1 MQVRVITDREQWN
14 RFVESAA
21 TGYITQTYE
30 WGELGNHLGDQI
42 VRLGALEGDELRGVM
57 VVMIAPMAPLGRRYL
72 YVPRGPVVDDPES
85 PALAALVAEARR
97 LARRS
102 GAFMLKVEPNVPD
115 GDPRWLAALARLGF
129 RRNPFATHPRR
140 SWVVDVRPGEEQLL
154 ANMKMTW
161 RQNIR
166 AAPRKGVV
174 IREAAGDADLATWYG
189 LYQETAVRDGFSIH
203 PQAYYADVLNLYRE
217 RGAAVQYLAE
227 FEGTAIAGL
236 IVARCGPVATS
247 MFSASSNR
255 HRERRPNHLL
265 QWTGMRWAKAQGCA
279 LYDFRAIAEVLEPTE
294 PDYSLYTYKE
304 GFGGYSVL
312 TLEGH
317 DLPLNAPL
325 YWAYRR
331 SLALKRA
338 LVRRRFARRARER
351 AAAAEAKP
359 TPAAAPA
366 GTVSA
371 QQAEAGETA

>member
-1 MQVRVITDREQWN
+1 
-14 RFVESAA
+14 
-21 TGYITQTYE
+21 
-30 WGELGNHLGDQI
+30 
-42 VRLGALEGDELRGVM
+42 
-57 VVMIAPMAPLGRRYL
+57 
-72 YVPRGPVVDDPES
+72 
-85 PALAALVAEARR
+85 
-97 LARRS
+97 
-102 GAFMLKVEPNVPD
+102 
-115 GDPRWLAALARLGF
+115 
-129 RRNPFATHPRR
+129 
-140 SWVVDVRPGEEQLL
+140 
-154 ANMKMTW
+154 
-161 RQNIR
+161 
-166 AAPRKGVV
+166 
-174 IREAAGDADLATWYG
+174 
-189 LYQETAVRDGFSIH
+189 VRDGFSIH

>member
-30 WGELGNHLGDQI
+30 WGELGNHLGDEM
-42 VRLGALEGDELRGVM
+42 VRLGALEGDELRGAM
-57 VVMIAPMAPLGRRYL
+57 VVMIARMAPLGRRYL
-72 YVPRGPVVDDPES
+72 YVPRGPVVDDPDA
-85 PALAALVAEARR
+85 PALAALVAEGRR
-97 LARRS
+97 LARRM

-140 SWVVDVRPGEEQLL
+140 SWVVDVQPSEEQLL
-154 ANMKMTW
+154 ADMKMTW

-174 IREAAGDADLATWYG
+174 VREATSAEDMAAWYQ
-189 LYQETAVRDGFSIH
+189 LYQETAARDGFFIH
-203 PQAYYADVLNLYRE
+203 PQAYYADVLELYRR
-217 RGAAVQYLAE
+217 RGAAVQFLAE
-227 FEGTAIAGL
+227 HEGTAIAGL

-247 MFSASSNR
+247 MFSASSNQQR
-255 HRERRPNHLL
+255 QRRPNHLL

-279 LYDFRAIAEVLEPTE
+279 LYDFRAIAEALEPTE

-351 AAAAEAKP
+351 AAAANAKRP
-359 TPAAAPA
+359 LEPAPA
-366 GTVSA
+366 
-371 QQAEAGETA
+371 EAANS